1 MALYELTDQTGN
13 RVQVEGPSGATK
25 EQIVQIYNNTMAEQ
39 ERAPERRLRA
49 GLENYY
55 GTKQEIAGDIARRRK
70 PTFGDYLGEVPKG
83 LIGGAAGMV
92 ETGALG
98 LAALLPEGAED
109 VVRDGIKAVGGAVQD
124 YVVPDFNLEE
134 SIPRKVSE
142 ATGSFAGLAATTMIN
157 PAAGVGLAVAA
168 GAGEA
173 SERARAE
180 GASVE
185 DRNLSALLGIIPG
198 ALELLP
204 IKFLSVINKAQKQKI
219 TDALARIV
227 EQGGIEAGQ
236 EAVSSVAQNLIAR
249 EVYKPEQSLT
259 EGTGEEA
266 ALGGTVGAIIQGT
279 LELVTPRTRGG
290 TTSDAGTD
298 TGPQGELFPDEDL
311 GQAPQR
317 QEPTPEQGEL
327 FPDEDLGQAPEG
339 PDPRQGDLFA
349 APEETLARRVKELER
364 EKETVMRRPMGEAIA
379 EFEAKDDKFFE
390 RNKRERD
397 AARRGIASLEA
408 AKQRPAA
415 DTRDMRDMVAES
427 QDQVADEQARER
439 EGLRAAQRDDVAA
452 FEQPDLFAQEI
463 ERERRRLGP
472 EELRDPEQYMDATL
486 LEEAETPE
494 FVRPAAERDLV
505 DMIGEDVTATASAAV
520 RKGREGAVEQDLEN
534 RQALATR
541 AKAESA
547 AETAQGKL
555 DADRAAQTE
564 ATRTK
569 VLQDTVAN
577 AGEVRRPE
585 ALRRLYETA
594 LATAGLANAKAT
606 PQEMESLRRASNVIR
621 AKDPTVEAIA
631 AREEAKDPRQLELEA
646 RVAPKGTTPLRA
658 AALTP
663 EAIGEPLTTPER
675 KANAN
680 VEGLDPT
687 ASRTGPAG
695 DRPSGA
701 DRGDG
706 TVRRAGE
713 PTAPDDSGV
722 GSALPSNGVIGDGT
736 KPSSD
741 TLKTRGPAK
750 SAVAQRMAN
759 APRPTG
765 EEGGV
770 TPEQEA
776 ARLAQEEAE
785 YQAYVAAGMPDEDQ
799 KVNQPT
805 ARAKVKAK
813 PKPVTQKQGTT
824 DAGSTRNTIG
834 GKTIPADAKRGPIPA
849 GIKGVARPKKA
860 ESEAEQVARLYEE
873 ETPAVVKEAF
883 GGKQEVPTTNP
894 LSSAD
899 NKKIKDKI
907 LAGFSKSDKSKKE
920 VAPIVA
926 YLRAYPNP
934 FDGLS
939 MALFDQINGT
949 PLATNESTNDNTARA
964 AVEARQFMGG
974 IPAKKGQ
981 VSPANRAIAWARV
994 NLSKEANEKLD
1005 RRAKEIQLN
1014 QVRAV
1019 VFEGGPDRV
1028 MSARDKKLLQDRK
1041 SLEAAIVGG
1050 YADPK
1055 ELVKDFPDVY
1065 PDVAAVREAMEDP
1078 AFGRMALDLGAIVGL
1093 DLPLHPTVEDAV
1105 KKGDMGD
1112 VLSNIALTNPVRQVR
1127 QTANAFLKIVGDT
1140 KVVVKKNLKA
1150 EDGRS
1155 VAGLFDPKTNTI
1167 SLDADAG
1174 INTHTIL
1181 HEMSHAGMSAA
1192 LADPKN
1198 GFAIQLKKLFKD
1210 LDGYLGSAYGAQNVD
1225 EFLAEVQSNPEFRSD
1240 LASINM
1246 KGEEVT
1252 ALQRFFNIANNFLS
1266 KFLPFV
1272 KSRNITALQEVDA
1285 LVDGLLAPAPKY
1297 RNANQMA
1304 MMSTPEGVKKFAK
1317 DTVQAT
1323 KKSIDAESR
1332 QQFKYGARD
1341 FLSEGFS
1348 KKSKNLLLKL
1358 TGLQG
1363 LGDIAQSVGLGRMG
1377 HDLDELVSNQRG
1389 EIQTANKMI
1398 ETKIGEILTKLNKG
1412 TPEAAQKRTE
1422 ALNRLIYDN
1431 DYGATIY
1438 QVDPTKPVGTYIN
1451 KDGSPRMDNDG
1462 NDLLEVW
1469 KKQRADWKALGP
1481 DGQAVYNEMR
1491 AVYKD
1496 QYEKLKAVILKQIDE
1511 LVQNPDDAAKLKRDI
1526 FAKLFDSS
1534 TLDVYFPLMR
1544 DGDYVLRY
1552 EVKNPKSSREASVV
1566 QTFTTAAERD
1576 DAAKMYR
1583 ANKDYKNVEFVEEIT
1598 ANTFKGTGTDPSFAY
1613 DTLSILDKNKVPQEV
1628 KDQVLKLFINSLPE
1642 TSFAR
1647 SLQKRKG
1654 TPGYMQDSVYALKT
1668 KGYTLAS
1675 QTAKLKYGALLRQY
1689 EKDLEAFERV
1699 AVPEAKSIV
1708 GKGAE
1713 RLTAAY
1719 GDVKAELA
1727 DRARFARVGAKN
1739 GDVEAIARRLNQTA
1753 FIYTIGFNAS
1763 SALVNLSQ
1771 IPLLVAPFLGGK
1783 HGYTKTY
1790 KAIKSAYGN
1799 TLLGGKRGGGT
1810 NSILDFYDI
1819 SDKGNFT
1826 LKKGLKL
1833 PEGKEAELRNME
1845 ILVQTAAKRGLLGQG
1860 FLAEAMGLNESS
1872 RIKKGNKVGNALDN
1886 ASVLSAWLF
1895 NHAEQLNRQVTL
1907 MASFNLALDSVTKGK
1922 PNSASAAQLEEAV
1935 QQAIYDTQQTN
1946 GGTFLET
1953 APSIAREGVGR
1964 VAFMYKNYGL
1974 QMYYTMLKTAKTAMD
1989 SDKGTLFGKEGS
2001 PERKAAVKQLIGMH
2015 GSALFFAGVQGLPLY
2030 GAVKL
2035 IANLFFLDEEEED
2048 FDTLVRQYMGEG
2060 WYKGAVTELAG
2071 IDVASR
2077 MALTGLLIQENRFNN
2092 DPSLE
2097 ETIGFY
2103 VGGPALSV
2111 ANRLYRGVNDLFSS
2125 EGDTQRGIENI
2136 MPAGVAN
2143 AYKSTFG
2150 RYAQQGGI
2158 YTRRND
2164 PIYDDMTGGEL
2175 IAQALGFPPTEY
2187 TFRQEQN
2194 SVTKRIDIAVGKRR
2208 SALHKKLYI
2217 AQRMGDFDAEMEI
2230 YDEIDKFNARHP
2242 EAEINAK
2249 SIERSLK
2256 QHAKTSAEMYNGV
2269 TLSPLYRD
2277 ALEMIRDSY
2286 KQ

>member
-13 RVQVEGPSGATK
+13 KVQVEGPSGATK

-39 ERAPERRLRA
+39 ERAPERKLRA
-49 GLENYY
+49 GLEKYY
-55 GTKQEIAGDIARRRK
+55 GTQQELAGNIARSRK
-70 PTFGDYLGEVPKG
+70 PTIGDYFGEVPKG

-142 ATGSFAGLAATTMIN
+142 ATGSFVGLAATTALN
-157 PAAGVGLAVAA
+157 VPAGVGLAVAA

-219 TDALARIV
+219 TDALTRIV

-249 EVYKPEQSLT
+249 EVYKPEQSLV

-290 TTSDAGTD
+290 ATSGADTD
-298 TGPQGELFPDEDL
+298 TEALALPSPEAGIAGLLPAPPKQIADQRASLGNAQARADIGRMIDSTGDVTLGEMEDIVARTGITLPELETVVSEEMDKRGGVLAQRAQAEIEDELTTPTVERDPAIVSQAVANKLDPQGE
-311 GQAPQR
+311 
-317 QEPTPEQGEL
+317 
-327 FPDEDLGQAPEG
+327 
-339 PDPRQGDLFA
+339 
-349 APEETLARRVKELER
+349 AR
-364 EKETVMRRPMGEAIA
+364 
-379 EFEAKDDKFFE
+379 
-390 RNKRERD
+390 KREAQ
-397 AARRGIASLEA
+397 AALE
-408 AKQRPAA
+408 
-415 DTRDMRDMVAES
+415 
-427 QDQVADEQARER
+427 
-439 EGLRAAQRDDVAA
+439 RDDVAA
-452 FEQPDLFAQEI
+452 FEQPDLLAAELEAERKVSPEAAARDAERRNAQEVQEPVI
-463 ERERRRLGP
+463 EESQPRAFDEAQPDLLDVIAQQDNATVRRARAEAQETDLAARTAAPMVKAAQEAPFRQGAERRKAVVDQVLADTTTGSVVNTEKAVQKALTAAGMSRTALTRNEKLAVKNKVAEFKQANRPTAFAPGTAN
-472 EELRDPEQYMDATL
+472 EEQ
-486 LEEAETPE
+486 
-494 FVRPAAERDLV
+494 FVVPAAEL
-505 DMIGEDVTATASAAV
+505 
-520 RKGREGAVEQDLEN
+520 RE
-534 RQALATR
+534 
-541 AKAESA
+541 
-547 AETAQGKL
+547 
-555 DADRAAQTE
+555 
-564 ATRTK
+564 
-569 VLQDTVAN
+569 
-577 AGEVRRPE
+577 
-585 ALRRLYETA
+585 
-594 LATAGLANAKAT
+594 
-606 PQEMESLRRASNVIR
+606 
-621 AKDPTVEAIA
+621 
-631 AREEAKDPRQLELEA
+631 
-646 RVAPKGTTPLRA
+646 APKGITPLRA
-658 AALTP
+658 GVAVP
-663 EAIGEPLTTPER
+663 EVVGEPLTAPER
-675 KANAN
+675 KANVSAKRP
-680 VEGLDPT
+680 DPT
-687 ASRTGPAG
+687 RSRISPAG
-695 DRPSGA
+695 DRPSSA
-701 DRGDG
+701 DGGDG
-706 TVRRAGE
+706 AVRRAGE
-713 PTAPDDSGV
+713 LTTPDDSGV
-722 GSALPSNGVIGDGT
+722 GSPLLGDGVIGDGT
-736 KPSSD
+736 KSSSD
-741 TLKTRGPAK
+741 PLET
-750 SAVAQRMAN
+750 
-759 APRPTG
+759 
-765 EEGGV
+765 V
-770 TPEQEA
+770 TPIPRE
-776 ARLAQEEAE
+776 
-785 YQAYVAAGMPDEDQ
+785 
-799 KVNQPT
+799 VNQPT
-805 ARAKVKAK
+805 AQAEVEAES
-813 PKPVTQKQGTT
+813 KPVTQKTEP
-824 DAGSTRNTIG
+824 AGSRRSALG
-834 GKTIPADAKRGPIPA
+834 GKTIPAGAKRGPVPA
-849 GIKGVARPKKA
+849 GIKGVKRLKRA
-860 ESEAEQVARLYEE
+860 EPEAKQVARLYEE

-894 LSSAD
+894 LSNAD

-920 VAPIVA
+920 VAPVVA

-949 PLATNESTNDNTARA
+949 PMATNESTNDNTARA

-1055 ELVKDFPDVY
+1055 ELVKDFSDVY
-1065 PDVAAVREAMEDP
+1065 PNIDAVRKAMEDP
-1078 AFGRMALDLGAIVGL
+1078 AFGRMALDLGAVVGL
-1093 DLPLHPTVEDAV
+1093 DIPLHPTVEDAV
-1105 KKGDMGD
+1105 KKGDLGD
-1112 VLSNIALTNPVRQVR
+1112 VLSNIALTNPVRQIR
-1127 QTANAFLKIVGDT
+1127 QTANAFLKVAGDT
-1140 KVVVKKNLKA
+1140 KVIVKKNLKA
-1150 EDGRS
+1150 EDGRP

-1198 GFAIQLKKLFKD
+1198 GFAVQLKKLFKD

-1225 EFLAEVQSNPEFRSD
+1225 EFLSEAQSNPRFRSD
-1240 LASINM
+1240 LASINV

-1272 KSRNITALQEVDA
+1272 KSRNITVLQEVDA

-1332 QQFKYGARD
+1332 QQFKYSARD

-1363 LGDIAQSVGLGRMG
+1363 LGDIAQAVGLGRMG
-1377 HDLDELVSNQRG
+1377 YKLDELVANQRG

-1398 ETKIGEILTKLNKG
+1398 ENKIGKILTKLNKG

-1438 QVDPTKPVGTYIN
+1438 QVDPTKPVGAYIN

-1491 AVYKD
+1491 SVYKD
-1496 QYEKLKAVILKQIDE
+1496 QYEKLKAVVLKQIDE

-1576 DAAKMYR
+1576 DAAKMYK

-1598 ANTFKGTGTDPSFAY
+1598 ADTFKGTGTDPSFAY

-1642 TSFAR
+1642 TSFAK

-1689 EKDLEAFERV
+1689 EKDLEAFERLDV
-1699 AVPEAKSIV
+1699 AEAKSIV

-1713 RLTAAY
+1713 RLTAAF
-1719 GDVKAELA
+1719 GDVKAELK

-1790 KAIKSAYGN
+1790 SALKAAYGN

-1833 PEGKEAELRNME
+1833 PEGKEVELRNME
-1845 ILVQTAAKRGLLGQG
+1845 ALVQTASKRGLLGQG

-1872 RIKKGNKVGNALDN
+1872 RIKKGSKVGNALDN

-1922 PNSASAAQLEEAV
+1922 PNSASAAQIEEAV

-1989 SDKGTLFGKEGS
+1989 SDKGALFGKEGS

-2060 WYKGAVTELAG
+2060 WYKGAITELAG
-2071 IDVASR
+2071 VDVASR

-2111 ANRLYRGVNDLFSS
+2111 ANRLYRGGSDLFSS

-2158 YTRRND
+2158 YTRRSD

-2175 IAQALGFPPTEY
+2175 VAQALGFPPTEY

-2217 AQRMGDFDAEMEI
+2217 AQRMGDFDAEMKI

-2256 QHAKTSAEMYNGV
+2256 QHAKTSSEMYNGV

>member
-25 EQIVQIYNNTMAEQ
+25 EQIVQLYNNTMAEQ

-49 GLENYY
+49 GLEKYY
-55 GTKQEIAGDIARRRK
+55 GTQQELAGNIARGRR

-109 VVRDGIKAVGGAVQD
+109 VVRGGIKAVGGAVQD
-124 YVVPDFNLEE
+124 YVAPDFNLEE

-249 EVYKPEQSLT
+249 EVYKPEQSLV

-266 ALGGTVGAIIQGT
+266 ALGATVGAIIQGT

-290 TTSDAGTD
+290 TTSGAD
-298 TGPQGELFPDEDL
+298 TGSQGELFPGEDL

-317 QEPTPEQGEL
+317 QEPTSEQGEL

-339 PDPRQGDLFA
+339 PDPRQGDLFSQ
-349 APEETLARRVKELER
+349 PEETLARRAKELER
-364 EKETVMRRPMGEAIA
+364 EKEMVMRRPMGEAIA

-486 LEEAETPE
+486 FEEAEAPE

-520 RKGREGAVEQDLEN
+520 RKGREGAAEQDLEN
-534 RQALATR
+534 RQALAAR

-585 ALRRLYETA
+585 ALRNLYETA
-594 LATAGLANAKAT
+594 LTNAGLANAKAT
-606 PQEMESLRRASNVIR
+606 PQEMESLRRASDVIR
-621 AKDPTVEAIA
+621 AKDPTVEAIS
-631 AREEAKDPRQLELEA
+631 AREEAKDPRQLEMEA
-646 RVAPKGTTPLRA
+646 RVAPKGITPLRA
-658 AALTP
+658 AAIIP
-663 EAIGEPLTTPER
+663 EAIGEPLTPPER

-680 VEGLDPT
+680 VKGLDPA

-713 PTAPDDSGV
+713 PAAPDDSGV
-722 GSALPSNGVIGDGT
+722 GPALPSDGVTGDGT

-741 TLKTRGPAK
+741 TLTDADVTQRQMKLPR
-750 SAVAQRMAN
+750 AQKDALLKFLDTDLDGLIDLTVDNPSRVNTAIDS
-759 APRPTG
+759 
-765 EEGGV
+765 V
-770 TPEQEA
+770 
-776 ARLAQEEAE
+776 
-785 YQAYVAAGMPDEDQ
+785 VAAAT
-799 KVNQPT
+799 KPT
-805 ARAKVKAK
+805 IKKATA
-813 PKPVTQKQGTT
+813 KPVTQTQGTT
-824 DAGSTRNTIG
+824 DAGGTRNTVG
-834 GKTIPADAKRGPIPA
+834 GKTIPAGAKRGPIPA

-894 LSSAD
+894 LSDAD

-1014 QVRAV
+1014 QIRAV

-1028 MSARDKKLLQDRK
+1028 VSARDKKLLQNRK

-1225 EFLAEVQSNPEFRSD
+1225 EFLAEVQSNPRFRSD

-1317 DTVQAT
+1317 ATVQAT

-1332 QQFKYGARD
+1332 QQFKYNARD
-1341 FLSEGFS
+1341 FLSQGFS

-1358 TGLQG
+1358 TGSQG
-1363 LGDIAQSVGLGRMG
+1363 LGDIAQAVGLGRMG
-1377 HDLDELVSNQRG
+1377 YKLDELVSNQRG

-1398 ETKIGEILTKLNKG
+1398 EDKIGKILTKLNKG

-1438 QVDPTKPVGTYIN
+1438 QVDPTKLIGTYIN
-1451 KDGSPRMDNDG
+1451 KDGSPRMDKDR

-1469 KKQRADWKALGP
+1469 KKQREDWKALGS

-1511 LVQNPDDAAKLKRDI
+1511 LVQNPDDAAKLKKDI

-1552 EVKNPKSSREASVV
+1552 EVKNPKSSREATVV

-1613 DTLSILDKNKVPQEV
+1613 DTLSILDKNKVPQDV

-1668 KGYTLAS
+1668 KGYAIAS
-1675 QTAKLKYGALLRQY
+1675 QTVKLKYGALLRQY
-1689 EKDLEAFERV
+1689 SNDLDAFERL
-1699 AVPEAKSIV
+1699 AVPEAKSFV
-1708 GKGAE
+1708 GK
-1713 RLTAAY
+1713 RTQQLTAAY
-1719 GDVKAELA
+1719 EDVVAELK
-1727 DRARFARVGAKN
+1727 DRAQFAQVGAKN
-1739 GDVEAIARRLNQTA
+1739 GDIEAIAKRLNQTA

-1771 IPLLVAPFLGGK
+1771 IPLFVAPFLGGK
-1783 HGYTKTY
+1783 YGYTKTY
-1790 KAIKSAYGN
+1790 KAIKAAYGN
-1799 TLLGGKRGGGT
+1799 TLLGGKRGGSI

-1833 PEGKEAELRNME
+1833 PEGKEVELRNME
-1845 ILVQTAAKRGLLGQG
+1845 ALVQTASNRGLLGQG
-1860 FLAEAMGLNESS
+1860 FLAEAMGLNEAS
-1872 RIKKGNKVGNALDN
+1872 RIKKGNMAGNALDN
-1886 ASVLSAWLF
+1886 ASILSAWLF

-1922 PNSASAAQLEEAV
+1922 PNSASAAQIEKAV
-1935 QQAIYDTQQTN
+1935 SMAIFDTQRTN

-1953 APSIAREGVGR
+1953 APSIARENVGR
-1964 VAFMYKNYGL
+1964 VALMYKNYGL
-1974 QMYYTMLKTAKTAMD
+1974 QMYTTMLKTAKTAMD
-1989 SDKGTLFGKEGS
+1989 SDKGALFGKEGS

-2015 GSALFFAGVQGLPLY
+2015 GSALFFAGIQGLPLY
-2030 GAVKL
+2030 GAVRL
-2035 IANLFFLDEEEED
+2035 IVNLVFLDDEEED

-2060 WYKGAVTELAG
+2060 WYKGAITEFAG

-2103 VGGPALSV
+2103 LGGPALSV
-2111 ANRLYRGVNDLFSS
+2111 GNRLYRGFSDLFSS

-2175 IAQALGFPPTEY
+2175 VAQALGFPPTEY

-2256 QHAKTSAEMYNGV
+2256 QHEKTSAEMYNGV

>member
-1 MALYELTDQTGN
+1 MALYELTDRTGN
-13 RVQVEGPSGATK
+13 KVQVEGPSGATK

-70 PTFGDYLGEVPKG
+70 PTIGDYFGEVPKG

-124 YVVPDFNLEE
+124 YVVPDFNLED

-157 PAAGVGLAVAA
+157 PIAGAGLAVAA

-219 TDALARIV
+219 TDALTRIV

-249 EVYKPEQSLT
+249 EVYKPEQSLV

-290 TTSDAGTD
+290 TTSGTD
-298 TGPQGELFPDEDL
+298 TDTETLALPSPEAGIAGLLPAPPKQIADQRTSLGNAQARADIGRMIDSTGDVTLGEMEDIVTRTGITLPELETVVSEEMEKRGGALAQRAQTEIEDELTTPTVERDPAIVSQAVANKLDPQGE
-311 GQAPQR
+311 
-317 QEPTPEQGEL
+317 
-327 FPDEDLGQAPEG
+327 
-339 PDPRQGDLFA
+339 
-349 APEETLARRVKELER
+349 AR
-364 EKETVMRRPMGEAIA
+364 
-379 EFEAKDDKFFE
+379 
-390 RNKRERD
+390 KREAQ
-397 AARRGIASLEA
+397 AALE
-408 AKQRPAA
+408 
-415 DTRDMRDMVAES
+415 
-427 QDQVADEQARER
+427 
-439 EGLRAAQRDDVAA
+439 RDDVAA
-452 FEQPDLFAQEI
+452 FEQPDLLAAELEAERKVSPEAAARDAERRNAQEVQEPVI
-463 ERERRRLGP
+463 EESQPRAFDEAQPDLLDVIAQQDNATVRRARAEAQEADLAARTAAPMVKAAQEAPFRQGAERRKAVVDQVLADTTTGSVVNTEKAVQKALTAAGMPRTALTRNEKLAVKNKVAEFKQANRPTTFALGTAN
-472 EELRDPEQYMDATL
+472 EEQ
-486 LEEAETPE
+486 
-494 FVRPAAERDLV
+494 FVVPAAEL
-505 DMIGEDVTATASAAV
+505 
-520 RKGREGAVEQDLEN
+520 RE
-534 RQALATR
+534 T
-541 AKAESA
+541 
-547 AETAQGKL
+547 
-555 DADRAAQTE
+555 
-564 ATRTK
+564 
-569 VLQDTVAN
+569 
-577 AGEVRRPE
+577 
-585 ALRRLYETA
+585 
-594 LATAGLANAKAT
+594 
-606 PQEMESLRRASNVIR
+606 
-621 AKDPTVEAIA
+621 
-631 AREEAKDPRQLELEA
+631 
-646 RVAPKGTTPLRA
+646 PKGTTPLRKTA
-658 AALTP
+658 VAP
-663 EAIGEPLTTPER
+663 EIIEEPLIKPER
-675 KANAN
+675 KVDVNKR
-680 VEGLDPT
+680 LD
-687 ASRTGPAG
+687 AAGSGISPAG
-695 DRPSGA
+695 NQPSSAGGRDGA
-701 DRGDG
+701 
-706 TVRRAGE
+706 VRSTGE
-713 PTAPDDSGV
+713 PTTFDDSRVGPPLLGDGV
-722 GSALPSNGVIGDGT
+722 SSDGT

-741 TLKTRGPAK
+741 TLKT
-750 SAVAQRMAN
+750 SAS
-759 APRPTG
+759 
-765 EEGGV
+765 
-770 TPEQEA
+770 TPPPPPP
-776 ARLAQEEAE
+776 LLS
-785 YQAYVAAGMPDEDQ
+785 P
-799 KVNQPT
+799 PP
-805 ARAKVKAK
+805 ARAKVETK
-813 PKPVTQKQGTT
+813 PKPVTQKIEP
-824 DAGSTRNTIG
+824 AGSRRSALG
-834 GKTIPADAKRGPIPA
+834 GKTIPAGAKRGPIPA

-860 ESEAEQVARLYEE
+860 EPEAKQVARLYEE

-974 IPAKKGQ
+974 VPAKKGQ

-1065 PDVAAVREAMEDP
+1065 PNIDAVREAMKDP
-1078 AFGRMALDLGAIVGL
+1078 AFGRMALDLGAVVGL
-1093 DLPLHPTVEDAV
+1093 DLPLHPTVEDAA
-1105 KKGDMGD
+1105 KKGDLGD

-1127 QTANAFLKIVGDT
+1127 QTANAFLKVAGDT

-1198 GFAIQLKKLFKD
+1198 GFAVQLKKLFKD

-1225 EFLAEVQSNPEFRSD
+1225 EFLSEAQSNPRFRAD
-1240 LASINM
+1240 LASINV

-1332 QQFKYGARD
+1332 QQFKYNARD

-1363 LGDIAQSVGLGRMG
+1363 LGDIAQAVGLGRMG
-1377 HDLDELVSNQRG
+1377 YKLDELVANQRG

-1398 ETKIGEILTKLNKG
+1398 EDKIGKILTKLNKG

-1438 QVDPTKPVGTYIN
+1438 QVDPTKPVGAYIN

-1496 QYEKLKAVILKQIDE
+1496 QYEKLKAVVLKQIDE

-1552 EVKNPKSSREASVV
+1552 EVKNPKSSREATVV

-1689 EKDLEAFERV
+1689 EKDLEAFERLDV
-1699 AVPEAKSIV
+1699 AEAKSIV

-1727 DRARFARVGAKN
+1727 NRARFARVGAKN

-1790 KAIKSAYGN
+1790 KAIKAAYGN

-1845 ILVQTAAKRGLLGQG
+1845 ILVQTASKRGLLGQG

-1989 SDKGTLFGKEGS
+1989 SDKGALFGKEGS

-2060 WYKGAVTELAG
+2060 WYKGAITELAG
-2071 IDVASR
+2071 VDVASR

-2111 ANRLYRGVNDLFSS
+2111 ANRLYRGANDLFSS

-2175 IAQALGFPPTEY
+2175 VAQALGFPPTEY

-2194 SVTKRIDIAVGKRR
+2194 SVTKRIDIAVGQRR

>member
-1 MALYELTDQTGN
+1 
-13 RVQVEGPSGATK
+13 
-25 EQIVQIYNNTMAEQ
+25 
-39 ERAPERRLRA
+39 
-49 GLENYY
+49 
-55 GTKQEIAGDIARRRK
+55 
-70 PTFGDYLGEVPKG
+70 
-83 LIGGAAGMV
+83 
-92 ETGALG
+92 
-98 LAALLPEGAED
+98 
-109 VVRDGIKAVGGAVQD
+109 
-124 YVVPDFNLEE
+124 
-134 SIPRKVSE
+134 
-142 ATGSFAGLAATTMIN
+142 
-157 PAAGVGLAVAA
+157 
-168 GAGEA
+168 
-173 SERARAE
+173 
-180 GASVE
+180 
-185 DRNLSALLGIIPG
+185 
-198 ALELLP
+198 
-204 IKFLSVINKAQKQKI
+204 
-219 TDALARIV
+219 
-227 EQGGIEAGQ
+227 
-236 EAVSSVAQNLIAR
+236 
-249 EVYKPEQSLT
+249 
-259 EGTGEEA
+259 
-266 ALGGTVGAIIQGT
+266 
-279 LELVTPRTRGG
+279 
-290 TTSDAGTD
+290 
-298 TGPQGELFPDEDL
+298 
-311 GQAPQR
+311 
-317 QEPTPEQGEL
+317 
-327 FPDEDLGQAPEG
+327 
-339 PDPRQGDLFA
+339 
-349 APEETLARRVKELER
+349 
-364 EKETVMRRPMGEAIA
+364 
-379 EFEAKDDKFFE
+379 
-390 RNKRERD
+390 
-397 AARRGIASLEA
+397 
-408 AKQRPAA
+408 
-415 DTRDMRDMVAES
+415 
-427 QDQVADEQARER
+427 
-439 EGLRAAQRDDVAA
+439 
-452 FEQPDLFAQEI
+452 
-463 ERERRRLGP
+463 
-472 EELRDPEQYMDATL
+472 
-486 LEEAETPE
+486 
-494 FVRPAAERDLV
+494 
-505 DMIGEDVTATASAAV
+505 
-520 RKGREGAVEQDLEN
+520 
-534 RQALATR
+534 
-541 AKAESA
+541 
-547 AETAQGKL
+547 
-555 DADRAAQTE
+555 
-564 ATRTK
+564 
-569 VLQDTVAN
+569 
-577 AGEVRRPE
+577 
-585 ALRRLYETA
+585 
-594 LATAGLANAKAT
+594 
-606 PQEMESLRRASNVIR
+606 
-621 AKDPTVEAIA
+621 
-631 AREEAKDPRQLELEA
+631 
-646 RVAPKGTTPLRA
+646 
-658 AALTP
+658 
-663 EAIGEPLTTPER
+663 
-675 KANAN
+675 
-680 VEGLDPT
+680 
-687 ASRTGPAG
+687 
-695 DRPSGA
+695 
-701 DRGDG
+701 
-706 TVRRAGE
+706 
-713 PTAPDDSGV
+713 
-722 GSALPSNGVIGDGT
+722 
-736 KPSSD
+736 
-741 TLKTRGPAK
+741 
-750 SAVAQRMAN
+750 
-759 APRPTG
+759 
-765 EEGGV
+765 
-770 TPEQEA
+770 
-776 ARLAQEEAE
+776 
-785 YQAYVAAGMPDEDQ
+785 
-799 KVNQPT
+799 
-805 ARAKVKAK
+805 
-813 PKPVTQKQGTT
+813 
-824 DAGSTRNTIG
+824 
-834 GKTIPADAKRGPIPA
+834 
-849 GIKGVARPKKA
+849 
-860 ESEAEQVARLYEE
+860 
-873 ETPAVVKEAF
+873 
-883 GGKQEVPTTNP
+883 
-894 LSSAD
+894 
-899 NKKIKDKI
+899 
-907 LAGFSKSDKSKKE
+907 
-920 VAPIVA
+920 
-926 YLRAYPNP
+926 
-934 FDGLS
+934 

-1225 EFLAEVQSNPEFRSD
+1225 EFLAEVQSNPRFRSD

-1332 QQFKYGARD
+1332 QQFKYNARD
-1341 FLSEGFS
+1341 FLSQGFS

-1363 LGDIAQSVGLGRMG
+1363 LGDIAQAVGLGRMG
-1377 HDLDELVSNQRG
+1377 YKLDELVSNQRG

-1398 ETKIGEILTKLNKG
+1398 EDKIGKILTKLNKG

-1438 QVDPTKPVGTYIN
+1438 QVDPTKLIGTYIN

-1469 KKQRADWKALGP
+1469 KKQREDWKALGS

-1511 LVQNPDDAAKLKRDI
+1511 LVQNPDDAVKLKRDI

-1552 EVKNPKSSREASVV
+1552 EVKNPKSSREATVV

-1598 ANTFKGTGTDPSFAY
+1598 ANTFKGTGADPSFAY
-1613 DTLSILDKNKVPQEV
+1613 DTLSILDKNKVPQDV
-1628 KDQVLKLFINSLPE
+1628 KDQILKLFINSLPE

-1689 EKDLEAFERV
+1689 EEDLKAFKRLDV
-1699 AVPEAKSIV
+1699 AEAKSIV

-1713 RLTAAY
+1713 RLTAAF
-1719 GDVKAELA
+1719 GDVQAELL
-1727 DRARFARVGAKN
+1727 DRAQFARKGAKN

-1771 IPLLVAPFLGGK
+1771 IPLLVAPFLLGK
-1783 HGYTKTY
+1783 HGFKKTY
-1790 KAIKSAYGN
+1790 SALKSAYGN
-1799 TLLGGKRGGGT
+1799 TIFGGARGGSI

-1845 ILVQTAAKRGLLGQG
+1845 ALVQTASNRGLLGQG

-1872 RIKKGNKVGNALDN
+1872 RIKKGSKVGNALDN

-1922 PNSASAAQLEEAV
+1922 PNSASAAQIEEAV

-1953 APSIAREGVGR
+1953 APSIARENVGR

-2060 WYKGAVTELAG
+2060 WYKGAITELAG

-2111 ANRLYRGVNDLFSS
+2111 ANRLYRGANDLFSS

-2136 MPAGVAN
+2136 MPAGLAN

-2175 IAQALGFPPTEY
+2175 VAQALGFPPTEY

-2256 QHAKTSAEMYNGV
+2256 QHEKTSAEMYNGV

>member
-13 RVQVEGPSGATK
+13 KVQVEGPSGATK

-49 GLENYY
+49 GLEKYY
-55 GTKQEIAGDIARRRK
+55 GTQQELAGNIARSRR

-142 ATGSFAGLAATTMIN
+142 ATGSFVGLAATTALN
-157 PAAGVGLAVAA
+157 VPAGVGLAVAA

-249 EVYKPEQSLT
+249 EVYKPEQSLV

-290 TTSDAGTD
+290 TTGGVDTD
-298 TGPQGELFPDEDL
+298 TDAGPQGELFPGEDL

-339 PDPRQGDLFA
+339 PDPRQGDLFSQ
-349 APEETLARRVKELER
+349 PEETLARRAKELER

-408 AKQRPAA
+408 ARQRPAA
-415 DTRDMRDMVAES
+415 DTRDMRDMVTEA

-439 EGLRAAQRDDVAA
+439 EGIRAAQRDDVAA
-452 FEQPDLFAQEI
+452 FEQPDLFAQEV

-486 LEEAETPE
+486 FEEAETPE

-520 RKGREGAVEQDLEN
+520 RKGRAGATEQDLEN
-534 RQALATR
+534 RQALAAR

-594 LATAGLANAKAT
+594 LTTAGLTNAKAT
-606 PQEMESLRRASNVIR
+606 PQEMESLRRASNMIR

-631 AREEAKDPRQLELEA
+631 AREEAKDPEQLAMEA

-658 AALTP
+658 GVAVP
-663 EAIGEPLTTPER
+663 EVAGEPLTAPER
-675 KANAN
+675 KANVSAKRP
-680 VEGLDPT
+680 DPT
-687 ASRTGPAG
+687 RSRISPAG
-695 DRPSGA
+695 DRPSSA
-701 DRGDG
+701 DGGDG
-706 TVRRAGE
+706 AVRGAGE
-713 PTAPDDSGV
+713 LTTLDDSGM
-722 GSALPSNGVIGDGT
+722 GSALPRDGITGDGT
-736 KPSSD
+736 EQSSD
-741 TLKTRGPAK
+741 PLGT
-750 SAVAQRMAN
+750 
-759 APRPTG
+759 
-765 EEGGV
+765 V
-770 TPEQEA
+770 TPTP
-776 ARLAQEEAE
+776 R
-785 YQAYVAAGMPDEDQ
+785 

-805 ARAKVKAK
+805 AQAKVKSK
-813 PKPVTQKQGTT
+813 SKPVTQKTEP
-824 DAGSTRNTIG
+824 AGSRRSALG

-860 ESEAEQVARLYEE
+860 EPEAKQVARLYEE

-894 LSSAD
+894 FSNAD

-949 PLATNESTNDNTARA
+949 PMATNESTNDNTARA

-1055 ELVKDFPDVY
+1055 ELVKDFSDVY
-1065 PDVAAVREAMEDP
+1065 PNIDAVREAMEDP
-1078 AFGRMALDLGAIVGL
+1078 AFGRMALDLGAVVGL

-1105 KKGDMGD
+1105 KKGDLGD

-1127 QTANAFLKIVGDT
+1127 QTANAFLKVVGDT
-1140 KVVVKKNLKA
+1140 KVIVKKNLKA
-1150 EDGRS
+1150 EDGRP

-1198 GFAIQLKKLFKD
+1198 GFAIQMKKLFKD

-1225 EFLAEVQSNPEFRSD
+1225 EFLSEAQSNPRFRSD
-1240 LASINM
+1240 LASINV

-1304 MMSTPEGVKKFAK
+1304 MMSTVEGVKKFTK

-1363 LGDIAQSVGLGRMG
+1363 LGDIAQAVGLGRMG
-1377 HDLDELVSNQRG
+1377 YKLDELVANQRG

-1398 ETKIGEILTKLNKG
+1398 ENKIEKILTKLNKG

-1438 QVDPTKPVGTYIN
+1438 QVDPTKPQGTYIN

-1469 KKQRADWKALGP
+1469 KKQRADWNALGP

-1576 DAAKMYR
+1576 DAAKMYK

-1598 ANTFKGTGTDPSFAY
+1598 ANTFKGTSADPSFAY
-1613 DTLSILDKNKVPQEV
+1613 DTLSILDKNKVPQDV

-1689 EKDLEAFERV
+1689 EKDLDAFEQVDV
-1699 AVPEAKSIV
+1699 AEAKSIV

-1713 RLTAAY
+1713 RLTAAF
-1719 GDVKAELA
+1719 GDVKAELK

-1739 GDVEAIARRLNQTA
+1739 GDIEAIARRLNQTA

-1790 KAIKSAYGN
+1790 KAIKAAYGN

-1826 LKKGLKL
+1826 LKRGLKL

-1845 ILVQTAAKRGLLGQG
+1845 TLVQTAAKRGLLGQG

-1872 RIKKGNKVGNALDN
+1872 RIKKGSKVGNALDN

-1922 PNSASAAQLEEAV
+1922 PNSASAAQIEEAV

-1974 QMYYTMLKTAKTAMD
+1974 QMYYTMLKTAKIAMD
-1989 SDKGTLFGKEGS
+1989 SDKGALFGKEGS

-2035 IANLFFLDEEEED
+2035 IANLFFLDDEEED

-2111 ANRLYRGVNDLFSS
+2111 ANRLYRGGSDLFSS

-2136 MPAGVAN
+2136 MPAGLAN

-2150 RYAQQGGI
+2150 RYAQEGGI

-2175 IAQALGFPPTEY
+2175 VAQALGFPPTEY

-2194 SVTKRIDIAVGKRR
+2194 SVTKRIDIAVGQRR

-2217 AQRMGDFDAEMEI
+2217 AQRMGDFDAEMKI

-2256 QHAKTSAEMYNGV
+2256 QHAKTSSEMYNGV

>member
-1 MALYELTDQTGN
+1 
-13 RVQVEGPSGATK
+13 
-25 EQIVQIYNNTMAEQ
+25 
-39 ERAPERRLRA
+39 
-49 GLENYY
+49 
-55 GTKQEIAGDIARRRK
+55 
-70 PTFGDYLGEVPKG
+70 
-83 LIGGAAGMV
+83 
-92 ETGALG
+92 
-98 LAALLPEGAED
+98 
-109 VVRDGIKAVGGAVQD
+109 
-124 YVVPDFNLEE
+124 
-134 SIPRKVSE
+134 
-142 ATGSFAGLAATTMIN
+142 
-157 PAAGVGLAVAA
+157 
-168 GAGEA
+168 
-173 SERARAE
+173 
-180 GASVE
+180 
-185 DRNLSALLGIIPG
+185 
-198 ALELLP
+198 
-204 IKFLSVINKAQKQKI
+204 
-219 TDALARIV
+219 
-227 EQGGIEAGQ
+227 
-236 EAVSSVAQNLIAR
+236 
-249 EVYKPEQSLT
+249 
-259 EGTGEEA
+259 
-266 ALGGTVGAIIQGT
+266 
-279 LELVTPRTRGG
+279 
-290 TTSDAGTD
+290 
-298 TGPQGELFPDEDL
+298 
-311 GQAPQR
+311 
-317 QEPTPEQGEL
+317 
-327 FPDEDLGQAPEG
+327 
-339 PDPRQGDLFA
+339 
-349 APEETLARRVKELER
+349 
-364 EKETVMRRPMGEAIA
+364 
-379 EFEAKDDKFFE
+379 
-390 RNKRERD
+390 
-397 AARRGIASLEA
+397 
-408 AKQRPAA
+408 
-415 DTRDMRDMVAES
+415 
-427 QDQVADEQARER
+427 
-439 EGLRAAQRDDVAA
+439 
-452 FEQPDLFAQEI
+452 
-463 ERERRRLGP
+463 
-472 EELRDPEQYMDATL
+472 
-486 LEEAETPE
+486 
-494 FVRPAAERDLV
+494 
-505 DMIGEDVTATASAAV
+505 
-520 RKGREGAVEQDLEN
+520 
-534 RQALATR
+534 
-541 AKAESA
+541 
-547 AETAQGKL
+547 
-555 DADRAAQTE
+555 
-564 ATRTK
+564 
-569 VLQDTVAN
+569 
-577 AGEVRRPE
+577 
-585 ALRRLYETA
+585 
-594 LATAGLANAKAT
+594 
-606 PQEMESLRRASNVIR
+606 MESL
-621 AKDPTVEAIA
+621 
-631 AREEAKDPRQLELEA
+631 
-646 RVAPKGTTPLRA
+646 
-658 AALTP
+658 
-663 EAIGEPLTTPER
+663 
-675 KANAN
+675 
-680 VEGLDPT
+680 
-687 ASRTGPAG
+687 
-695 DRPSGA
+695 
-701 DRGDG
+701 
-706 TVRRAGE
+706 
-713 PTAPDDSGV
+713 
-722 GSALPSNGVIGDGT
+722 GDGT

-741 TLKTRGPAK
+741 TLTDADVTQRQMKLPR
-750 SAVAQRMAN
+750 AQKDALLKFLDTDLDGLIDLTVDNPSRVNTAIDS
-759 APRPTG
+759 
-765 EEGGV
+765 V
-770 TPEQEA
+770 
-776 ARLAQEEAE
+776 
-785 YQAYVAAGMPDEDQ
+785 VAAAT
-799 KVNQPT
+799 KPT
-805 ARAKVKAK
+805 IKKATA
-813 PKPVTQKQGTT
+813 KPVTQTQGTT
-824 DAGSTRNTIG
+824 DAGGTRNTVG
-834 GKTIPADAKRGPIPA
+834 GKTIPAGAKRGPIPA

-894 LSSAD
+894 LSDAD

-1014 QVRAV
+1014 QIRAV

-1028 MSARDKKLLQDRK
+1028 VSARDKKLLQNRK

-1225 EFLAEVQSNPEFRSD
+1225 EFLAEVQSNPRFRSD

-1332 QQFKYGARD
+1332 QQFKYNARD
-1341 FLSEGFS
+1341 FLSQGFS

-1363 LGDIAQSVGLGRMG
+1363 LGDIAQAVGLGRMG
-1377 HDLDELVSNQRG
+1377 YKLDELVSNQRG

-1398 ETKIGEILTKLNKG
+1398 EDKIGKILTKLNKG

-1438 QVDPTKPVGTYIN
+1438 QVDPTKLIGTYIN

-1469 KKQRADWKALGP
+1469 KKQREDWKALGS

-1511 LVQNPDDAAKLKRDI
+1511 LVQNPDDAVKLKRDI

-1552 EVKNPKSSREASVV
+1552 EVKNPKSSREATVV

-1598 ANTFKGTGTDPSFAY
+1598 ANTFKGTGADPSFAY
-1613 DTLSILDKNKVPQEV
+1613 DTLSILDKNKVPQDV
-1628 KDQVLKLFINSLPE
+1628 KDQILKLFINSLPE

-1689 EKDLEAFERV
+1689 EEDLKAFKRLDV
-1699 AVPEAKSIV
+1699 AEAKSIV

-1713 RLTAAY
+1713 RLTAAF
-1719 GDVKAELA
+1719 GDVQAELL
-1727 DRARFARVGAKN
+1727 DRAQFARKGAKN

-1771 IPLLVAPFLGGK
+1771 IPLLVAPFLLGK
-1783 HGYTKTY
+1783 HGFKKTY
-1790 KAIKSAYGN
+1790 SALKSAYGN
-1799 TLLGGKRGGGT
+1799 TIFGGARGGSI

-1845 ILVQTAAKRGLLGQG
+1845 ALVQTASNRGLLGQG

-1872 RIKKGNKVGNALDN
+1872 RIKKGSKVGNALDN

-1922 PNSASAAQLEEAV
+1922 PNSASAAQIEEAV

-1953 APSIAREGVGR
+1953 APSIARENVGR

-2060 WYKGAVTELAG
+2060 WYKGAITELAG

-2111 ANRLYRGVNDLFSS
+2111 ANRLYRGANDLFSS

-2136 MPAGVAN
+2136 MPAGLAN

-2175 IAQALGFPPTEY
+2175 VAQALGFPPTEY

-2256 QHAKTSAEMYNGV
+2256 QHEKTSAEMYNGV

>member
-1 MALYELTDQTGN
+1 MALYELTDQSGN

-25 EQIVQIYNNTMAEQ
+25 EQIVQLYNNTMAEQ

-49 GLENYY
+49 GLEKYY
-55 GTKQEIAGDIARRRK
+55 GTQQELAGNIARGRR
-70 PTFGDYLGEVPKG
+70 PTFGDYFGEVPKG

-249 EVYKPEQSLT
+249 EVYKPEQSLV

-266 ALGGTVGAIIQGT
+266 ALGATVGTIIQGT

-408 AKQRPAA
+408 AKQRPVA

-646 RVAPKGTTPLRA
+646 RVAPKGITPLRA

-680 VEGLDPT
+680 VKGLDPT

-713 PTAPDDSGV
+713 PAAPDDSGV
-722 GSALPSNGVIGDGT
+722 GSALPSDGVLGDGT

-741 TLKTRGPAK
+741 TLTRFDK
-750 SAVAQRMAN
+750 KAVAQAAKQNEASREILVDMPIDDFLTAAKQKVSASKLANTRKLAAEGVPFETVPSLQIANEGDGTAKVTGHDGRHRAMALKEQ
-759 APRPTG
+759 G
-765 EEGGV
+765 ETTIPVRLTSSGGKGGSIRWGKQND
-770 TPEQEA
+770 PNDA
-776 ARLAQEEAE
+776 D
-785 YQAYVAAGMPDEDQ
+785 YVAVLPQSLVAEDSDAVVDMPSTAKNIR

-824 DAGSTRNTIG
+824 DAGSTRNTVG
-834 GKTIPADAKRGPIPA
+834 GKTIPAGAKRGPIPA

-860 ESEAEQVARLYEE
+860 EPEAKQIARLYEE
-873 ETPAVVKEAF
+873 KTPAVVKEAF

-894 LSSAD
+894 LSNAD

-1028 MSARDKKLLQDRK
+1028 VSAREKKLLQGRK
-1041 SLEAAIVGG
+1041 ALEAAIVGG

-1055 ELVKDFPDVY
+1055 ELVKDFSDVY
-1065 PDVAAVREAMEDP
+1065 PNIAAVREAMEDP

-1127 QTANAFLKIVGDT
+1127 QTANAFLKVVGDT

-1225 EFLAEVQSNPEFRSD
+1225 EFLAEVQSNPRFRSD

-1317 DTVQAT
+1317 DTIQAT

-1332 QQFKYGARD
+1332 QQFKYNARD
-1341 FLSEGFS
+1341 FLSQGFS
-1348 KKSKNLLLKL
+1348 KKAKNLLLKL
-1358 TGLQG
+1358 SGSQD
-1363 LGDIAQSVGLGRMG
+1363 LGDIAEAVGLGKMG
-1377 HDLDELVSNQRG
+1377 HNLDELITNQRG
-1389 EIQTANKMI
+1389 EIQTANKLIKDKI
-1398 ETKIGEILTKLNKG
+1398 EKILVKLDKG
-1412 TPEAAQKRTE
+1412 TPEAAQKRKE
-1422 ALNRLIYDN
+1422 ALDRLIYDN

-1469 KKQRADWKALGP
+1469 KKQRADWKALGS

-1613 DTLSILDKNKVPQEV
+1613 DTLSILDKNKVPQDV

-1668 KGYTLAS
+1668 KGYAIAS
-1675 QTAKLKYGALLRQY
+1675 QTVKLKYGALLRQY
-1689 EKDLEAFERV
+1689 SNDLDAFERL
-1699 AVPEAKSIV
+1699 AVPEAKSFV
-1708 GKGAE
+1708 GK
-1713 RLTAAY
+1713 RTQQLTAAY
-1719 GDVKAELA
+1719 EDVVAELK
-1727 DRARFARVGAKN
+1727 DRAQFARVGPKN
-1739 GDVEAIARRLNQTA
+1739 GDIEAIAKRLNQTA

-1771 IPLLVAPFLGGK
+1771 IPLFVAPFLGGK
-1783 HGYTKTY
+1783 YGYTKTY
-1790 KAIKSAYGN
+1790 KAIKAAYGN
-1799 TLLGGKRGGGT
+1799 TLLGGKRGGNI

-1845 ILVQTAAKRGLLGQG
+1845 ALVQTASNRGLLGQG

-1872 RIKKGNKVGNALDN
+1872 RIKKGNMAGNFLDN
-1886 ASVLSAWLF
+1886 VSVLSAWLF

-1922 PNSASAAQLEEAV
+1922 PNSASAAQIEEAV
-1935 QQAIYDTQQTN
+1935 Q
-1946 GGTFLET
+1946 
-1953 APSIAREGVGR
+1953 
-1964 VAFMYKNYGL
+1964 
-1974 QMYYTMLKTAKTAMD
+1974 
-1989 SDKGTLFGKEGS
+1989 
-2001 PERKAAVKQLIGMH
+2001 H
-2015 GSALFFAGVQGLPLY
+2015 G
-2030 GAVKL
+2030 
-2035 IANLFFLDEEEED
+2035 
-2048 FDTLVRQYMGEG
+2048 
-2060 WYKGAVTELAG
+2060 
-2071 IDVASR
+2071 
-2077 MALTGLLIQENRFNN
+2077 
-2092 DPSLE
+2092 
-2097 ETIGFY
+2097 
-2103 VGGPALSV
+2103 
-2111 ANRLYRGVNDLFSS
+2111 
-2125 EGDTQRGIENI
+2125 
-2136 MPAGVAN
+2136 
-2143 AYKSTFG
+2143 
-2150 RYAQQGGI
+2150 
-2158 YTRRND
+2158 
-2164 PIYDDMTGGEL
+2164 
-2175 IAQALGFPPTEY
+2175 
-2187 TFRQEQN
+2187 
-2194 SVTKRIDIAVGKRR
+2194 DI
-2208 SALHKKLYI
+2208 
-2217 AQRMGDFDAEMEI
+2217 
-2230 YDEIDKFNARHP
+2230 
-2242 EAEINAK
+2242 
-2249 SIERSLK
+2249 
-2256 QHAKTSAEMYNGV
+2256 
-2269 TLSPLYRD
+2269 
-2277 ALEMIRDSY
+2277 
-2286 KQ
+2286 

>member
-13 RVQVEGPSGATK
+13 KVQVEGPSGATK

-39 ERAPERRLRA
+39 ERAPERKLRA
-49 GLENYY
+49 GLEKYY
-55 GTKQEIAGDIARRRK
+55 GTQQELAGNIARSRR

-157 PAAGVGLAVAA
+157 PIAGVGLAVSA

-249 EVYKPEQSLT
+249 EVYKPEQSLV

-290 TTSDAGTD
+290 TADGALATDA
-298 TGPQGELFPDEDL
+298 GPQGELFPGEDL

-317 QEPTPEQGEL
+317 QEATPEQGEL

-339 PDPRQGDLFA
+339 PDPRQGDLFSQ
-349 APEETLARRVKELER
+349 PEETLARRAKELER

-408 AKQRPAA
+408 ARQRPAA
-415 DTRDMRDMVAES
+415 DTRDMRDMVTEA

-439 EGLRAAQRDDVAA
+439 EGIRAAQRDDVAA
-452 FEQPDLFAQEI
+452 FEQPDLFAQEV

-486 LEEAETPE
+486 FEEAEAPE

-520 RKGREGAVEQDLEN
+520 RKGRAGATEQDLEN
-534 RQALATR
+534 RQALAAR

-585 ALRRLYETA
+585 ALRNLYETA
-594 LATAGLANAKAT
+594 LTNAGLANAKAT
-606 PQEMESLRRASNVIR
+606 PQEMESLRRASDVIR

-631 AREEAKDPRQLELEA
+631 AREEAKDPEQLAMEA
-646 RVAPKGTTPLRA
+646 RVAPKGITPLRA
-658 AALTP
+658 SVAVP
-663 EAIGEPLTTPER
+663 EVAGEPLTAPER
-675 KANAN
+675 KANVSAKRP
-680 VEGLDPT
+680 DPT
-687 ASRTGPAG
+687 RSRISPAG
-695 DRPSGA
+695 DRPSSA
-701 DRGDG
+701 DGGDG
-706 TVRRAGE
+706 AVRRTGE
-713 PTAPDDSGV
+713 PTTPDDNGM
-722 GSALPSNGVIGDGT
+722 GSALPRDGITGDGT
-736 KPSSD
+736 KSSSD
-741 TLKTRGPAK
+741 PLGT
-750 SAVAQRMAN
+750 
-759 APRPTG
+759 
-765 EEGGV
+765 V
-770 TPEQEA
+770 TPTP
-776 ARLAQEEAE
+776 R
-785 YQAYVAAGMPDEDQ
+785 

-805 ARAKVKAK
+805 AQAKVESKS
-813 PKPVTQKQGTT
+813 KPVTQKTEP
-824 DAGSTRNTIG
+824 AGNRNETNSASRRSALG

-860 ESEAEQVARLYEE
+860 EPEARQVARLYEE

-894 LSSAD
+894 FSNAD

-920 VAPIVA
+920 VAPVVA

-949 PLATNESTNDNTARA
+949 PMATNESTNDSTARA

-974 IPAKKGQ
+974 IPATKGQ

-1065 PDVAAVREAMEDP
+1065 PNIDAVREAMEDP
-1078 AFGRMALDLGAIVGL
+1078 AFGRMALDLGAVVGL

-1105 KKGDMGD
+1105 KKGDLGD

-1127 QTANAFLKIVGDT
+1127 QTANAFLKVVGDT
-1140 KVVVKKNLKA
+1140 KVIVKKNLKA
-1150 EDGRS
+1150 EDGRP

-1198 GFAIQLKKLFKD
+1198 GFAIQMKKLFKD

-1225 EFLAEVQSNPEFRSD
+1225 EFLSEAQSNPRFRSD

-1304 MMSTPEGVKKFAK
+1304 MMSTVEGVKKFTK

-1363 LGDIAQSVGLGRMG
+1363 LGDIAESVGLGRMG

-1398 ETKIGEILTKLNKG
+1398 EDKIGKILTKLNKG

-1438 QVDPTKPVGTYIN
+1438 QVDPTKPQGTYIN

-1469 KKQRADWKALGP
+1469 KKQRADWNALGP

-1496 QYEKLKAVILKQIDE
+1496 QYEKLKAVVLKQIDE

-1576 DAAKMYR
+1576 DAAKMYK

-1613 DTLSILDKNKVPQEV
+1613 DTLSILDKNKVPQDV

-1689 EKDLEAFERV
+1689 EKDLDAFERLE
-1699 AVPEAKSIV
+1699 VPAAKSIV

-1713 RLTAAY
+1713 RLTAAF
-1719 GDVKAELA
+1719 GDVKAELK

-1790 KAIKSAYGN
+1790 KAIKAAYGN

-1826 LKKGLKL
+1826 LKRGLKL

-1845 ILVQTAAKRGLLGQG
+1845 ALVQTAAKRGLLGQG

-1872 RIKKGNKVGNALDN
+1872 RIKKGSKVGNALDN

-1922 PNSASAAQLEEAV
+1922 PNSASAAQIEEAV

-1974 QMYYTMLKTAKTAMD
+1974 QMYYTMLKTAKIAMD
-1989 SDKGTLFGKEGS
+1989 SDKGALFGKEGS

-2035 IANLFFLDEEEED
+2035 IANLFFLDDEEED

-2111 ANRLYRGVNDLFSS
+2111 ANRLYRGGSDLFSS

-2136 MPAGVAN
+2136 MPAGLAN

-2150 RYAQQGGI
+2150 RYAQEGGI

-2194 SVTKRIDIAVGKRR
+2194 SVTKRIDIAVGQRR

-2256 QHAKTSAEMYNGV
+2256 QHAKTSSEMYNGV

>member
-13 RVQVEGPSGATK
+13 KVQVEGPSGATK
-25 EQIVQIYNNTMAEQ
+25 EQIVQIYNNTMVEQ

-49 GLENYY
+49 GLEKYY
-55 GTKQEIAGDIARRRK
+55 GTQQELAGNIARGRK

-142 ATGSFAGLAATTMIN
+142 ATGSFAGLAATSMIN
-157 PAAGVGLAVAA
+157 PVAGVGLAVAA

-249 EVYKPEQSLT
+249 EVYKPEQSLV

-290 TTSDAGTD
+290 TTGGVDTD
-298 TGPQGELFPDEDL
+298 TETLALPSPEAGIAGLLPAPPKQIADQRASLGNAQARADIGRMIDSTGDVTLGEMEDIVARTGISLPDLETVVSEEMDKRGGVLAQRAQAEIEDELTTPTVERDPAIVSQAVANKLDPQGE
-311 GQAPQR
+311 
-317 QEPTPEQGEL
+317 
-327 FPDEDLGQAPEG
+327 
-339 PDPRQGDLFA
+339 
-349 APEETLARRVKELER
+349 AR
-364 EKETVMRRPMGEAIA
+364 
-379 EFEAKDDKFFE
+379 
-390 RNKRERD
+390 KREAQ
-397 AARRGIASLEA
+397 AALE
-408 AKQRPAA
+408 
-415 DTRDMRDMVAES
+415 
-427 QDQVADEQARER
+427 
-439 EGLRAAQRDDVAA
+439 RDDVSA
-452 FEQPDLFAQEI
+452 FEQPDLLAAELEAERKVSPEAAARDAERRNAQEVQEPAVEESQPRAFDEAQPDLLDVI
-463 ERERRRLGP
+463 AQQDNATVRRARAEAQETDLAARTAAPMVKAAQEAPFRQGAERRKAVVDQVLADTTTGSVVNTEKAVQKALTAAGMPRTALTRNEKLAVKNKVAEFKQANRPTAFAPGTAN
-472 EELRDPEQYMDATL
+472 EEQ
-486 LEEAETPE
+486 
-494 FVRPAAERDLV
+494 FVVPAAEL
-505 DMIGEDVTATASAAV
+505 
-520 RKGREGAVEQDLEN
+520 RE
-534 RQALATR
+534 
-541 AKAESA
+541 
-547 AETAQGKL
+547 
-555 DADRAAQTE
+555 
-564 ATRTK
+564 
-569 VLQDTVAN
+569 
-577 AGEVRRPE
+577 
-585 ALRRLYETA
+585 
-594 LATAGLANAKAT
+594 
-606 PQEMESLRRASNVIR
+606 
-621 AKDPTVEAIA
+621 
-631 AREEAKDPRQLELEA
+631 
-646 RVAPKGTTPLRA
+646 APKGTTLLRDD
-658 AALTP
+658 AAL
-663 EAIGEPLTTPER
+663 EGLGEPLPALER
-675 KANAN
+675 KANVSAKRFN
-680 VEGLDPT
+680 
-687 ASRTGPAG
+687 ATGSGIGSAG
-695 DRPSGA
+695 DRPSSA
-701 DRGDG
+701 DGGDG
-706 TVRRAGE
+706 AVRGAGE
-713 PTAPDDSGV
+713 LTTPDNSGV
-722 GSALPSNGVIGDGT
+722 GSPLLGDGVIGDGT
-736 KPSSD
+736 ESSSD
-741 TLKTRGPAK
+741 SLGT
-750 SAVAQRMAN
+750 
-759 APRPTG
+759 
-765 EEGGV
+765 V
-770 TPEQEA
+770 TPTLQEA
-776 ARLAQEEAE
+776 
-785 YQAYVAAGMPDEDQ
+785 
-799 KVNQPT
+799 NQPT
-805 ARAKVKAK
+805 AQAKVKAK
-813 PKPVTQKQGTT
+813 SKPVTQKTEP
-824 DAGSTRNTIG
+824 AGSRRSALG

-849 GIKGVARPKKA
+849 GIKGVKRLKRA
-860 ESEAEQVARLYEE
+860 EPEAKQVARLYEE

-894 LSSAD
+894 LSNAD

-920 VAPIVA
+920 VAPVVA

-949 PLATNESTNDNTARA
+949 PMATNESTNDNTARA

-1055 ELVKDFPDVY
+1055 ELVKDFSDVY
-1065 PDVAAVREAMEDP
+1065 PNIDAVRKAMEDP
-1078 AFGRMALDLGAIVGL
+1078 AFGRMALDLGAVVGL
-1093 DLPLHPTVEDAV
+1093 DIPLHPTVEDAV
-1105 KKGDMGD
+1105 KKGDLGD
-1112 VLSNIALTNPVRQVR
+1112 VLSNIALTNPVRQIR
-1127 QTANAFLKIVGDT
+1127 QTANAFLKVAGDT

-1198 GFAIQLKKLFKD
+1198 GFAVQLKKLFKD

-1225 EFLAEVQSNPEFRSD
+1225 EFLSEAQSNPRFRSD

-1332 QQFKYGARD
+1332 QQFKYSARD

-1363 LGDIAQSVGLGRMG
+1363 LGDIAQAVGLGRMG
-1377 HDLDELVSNQRG
+1377 YKLDELVANQRG
-1389 EIQTANKMI
+1389 EIQTANVMI
-1398 ETKIGEILTKLNKG
+1398 KNKIEKILTKLNKG

-1438 QVDPTKPVGTYIN
+1438 QVDPTKPQGTYIN

-1491 AVYKD
+1491 SVYKD
-1496 QYEKLKAVILKQIDE
+1496 QYEKLKAVVLKQIDE
-1511 LVQNPDDAAKLKRDI
+1511 LVQNPDDATKLKRDI

-1576 DAAKMYR
+1576 DAAKMYK

-1642 TSFAR
+1642 TSFAK

-1689 EKDLEAFERV
+1689 EKDLEAFERLDV
-1699 AVPEAKSIV
+1699 AEAKSIV

-1713 RLTAAY
+1713 RLTAAF
-1719 GDVKAELA
+1719 GDVKAELK

-1739 GDVEAIARRLNQTA
+1739 GDIEAIARRLNQTA

-1790 KAIKSAYGN
+1790 SALKAAYGN

-1819 SDKGNFT
+1819 SNKGNFT

-1833 PEGKEAELRNME
+1833 PEGKEVELRNME
-1845 ILVQTAAKRGLLGQG
+1845 ALVQTASKRGLLGQG

-1872 RIKKGNKVGNALDN
+1872 RIKKGSKVGNALDN

-1922 PNSASAAQLEEAV
+1922 PNSASAAQIEEAV

-1989 SDKGTLFGKEGS
+1989 SDKGALFGKEGS

-2060 WYKGAVTELAG
+2060 WYKGAITELAG
-2071 IDVASR
+2071 VDVASR

-2111 ANRLYRGVNDLFSS
+2111 ANRLYRGGSDLFSS

-2136 MPAGVAN
+2136 MPAGLAN

-2150 RYAQQGGI
+2150 RYVQQGGI
-2158 YTRRND
+2158 YTRRSD

-2175 IAQALGFPPTEY
+2175 VAQALGFPPTEY

-2217 AQRMGDFDAEMEI
+2217 AQRMGDFDAEMKI
-2230 YDEIDKFNARHP
+2230 YDDIDKFNARHP

-2256 QHAKTSAEMYNGV
+2256 QHAKTSSEMYNGV